1 MSQPIDPTVRS
12 DVAARRE
19 GVTTGLVGAA
29 MVAVFYFILDVIR
42 GHPLMTPTVL
52 GEVLVLH
59 APVTERPDV
68 AAVVLYS
75 LAHGIAFIAL
85 GLLFVALTRAAEQS
99 ALARYAVVQLAVVFE
114 LFFYGLLSVASTAA
128 RGMFPFLGVLAANS
142 LALLAMIAWY
152 WRHHP
157 ALRSAFSREPLGSA
171 ERTPPRR
178 ATTAPRS

>member
-1 MSQPIDPTVRS
+1 MSQPIDPSARS
-12 DVAARRE
+12 DLVARRE

-29 MVAVFYFILDVIR
+29 MVAIFYFLLDAIR

-59 APVTERPDV
+59 TPVTTRPDV
-68 AAVVLYS
+68 AAVALYTI
-75 LAHGIAFIAL
+75 AHGIVFMVL
-85 GLLFVALTRAAEQS
+85 GLLFVALIQAAEQS

-114 LFFYGLLSVASTAA
+114 LFFYGLLSIASTAA
-128 RGMFPFLGVLAANS
+128 RGMFPFVGVLAANS

-157 ALRSAFSREPLGSA
+157 ALRSAFRAEPLGA
-171 ERTPPRR
+171 VDGAPRR
-178 ATTAPRS
+178 PVTTAHRS